1 MDVKNEMFW
10 SEIRSQF
17 GELCGTPPPRISRS
31 NPHPPPGKTAQ
42 INRAETY

>member
-17 GELCGTPPPRISRS
+17 GELCGTPPARISRS
-31 NPHPPPGKTAQ
+31 TPQPPPGKAAQ